1 MNYNKAYRYALNLCR
16 NRELAEDLTQEAW
29 LRTTLN
35 KPTNP
40 NAVFTETIKN
50 LYFNHRKR
58 VNVRARNGVDIRN
71 MMETQAKRELSNRDA
86 QLDVIK
92 LCTLLEK
99 SYTNKSSRTNI
110 RVFLAELDND
120 DRRQAAKDAGLSY
133 NNYRMTLTRLRK
145 TLREMYGPLS

>member
-1 MNYNKAYRYALNLCR
+1 LNYNKAYRYALNLCR

>member
-1 MNYNKAYRYALNLCR
+1 MNYDKAYKYALKLCR

-35 KPTNP
+35 NPVNP

-50 LYFNHRKR
+50 LYFNYRKR
-58 VNVRARNGVDIRN
+58 VNVRIRNGVDIKN
-71 MMETQAKRELSNRDA
+71 MLETEARRELDNRDA
-86 QLDVIK
+86 RLDAIK

-99 SYTNKSSRTNI
+99 SYTNKSSRTDI

-145 TLREMYGPLS
+145 TLREMYGSL